1 MKVKIIAA
9 GVVVVIAILALAAFT
24 AKKQISPGPVSKDNV
39 GLVMLSKAMNR
50 VGSSL
55 GAKGD
60 VLRLDCSSKGDGVV
74 TCNAITGV
82 ISRVSFAADAGAPTF
97 ELVGQRAIDG
107 QLYVNAFNGVPAE
120 IPKREVDR
128 FTSAFDGQATVQTE

>member
-9 GVVVVIAILALAAFT
+9 GVVVVIAVLAVAAFT
-24 AKKQISPGPVSKDNV
+24 AKNQVSPGPVSKDNA
-39 GLVMLSKAMNR
+39 GLMMLSKAMNR
-50 VGSSL
+50 VDSVL

-74 TCNAITGV
+74 TCNAIAGV
-82 ISRVSFAADAGAPTF
+82 ISRVSFAADAGAQTS

-107 QLYVNAFNGVPAE
+107 KLYVNAVNGVPAE

-128 FTSAFDGQATVQTE
+128 FTSAFDRQATVRG